1 MRSRTSI
8 LLSCFFIDFVSSFVI
23 HDIRQRKVDPPS
35 TTLHDTDIKDDLST
49 SLDLEP
55 LMALISK
62 YACTKRGREA
72 MLSLFRPHR
81 SSDKIFSV
89 TPQVSKRKTIL
100 SNLSSIKTLARDN
113 QRFKIDNTEKIIKI
127 ADSLE
132 EVQMEHQFV
141 SSAMSILSDH
151 KNGQSKK
158 SDNTV
163 QSALPPV
170 YTEGTSPW
178 NIGDS
183 ADTDDDE
190 WLVSLLSGQ
199 FSQDLDFENVLQAE
213 QNVKRTLAIYQWSQ
227 LDHTQINYPC
237 FAFLFKDVD
246 ITALESVYHEIRDKV
261 KIVKGPRTFNDPS
274 GGKSYEFKLN
284 AAMFPNLSIL
294 VAKETYLQNQIN
306 DIVGNLMA
314 NKKYASQLRGL
325 SSNKPE
331 PYLMDGRVVFT
342 APKEIAK
349 VIGTIRGHSK
359 GTSYCFVEPKEIVPL
374 GNEIESVKDEIN
386 RIENEIKNHLIAT
399 LLKNAVAL
407 NKGLNAVARIDCI
420 FARAAFGID
429 FQGVIPVVGSEG
441 IIYVK
446 DFCHPVLASRICE
459 KTVPIDLLVSN
470 KKGERSLI
478 ISGPNG
484 GGKSL
489 AMKSFGLCAMMNKL
503 SIPIPQDSSIS
514 LDHVPPRIDFFDHI
528 LTDFGDHQNI
538 LSGEST
544 YMSTLNTL
552 ANILERV
559 TESAHLEECNGT
571 PHYLILLDEL
581 GGGTEPE
588 SGAFIAQAILEQ
600 ILKNSRTRT
609 VVTTHSNVLKALSL
623 SDDRFNAAS
632 VLLRS
637 TESTDKIQH
646 PSFKLCYGI
655 IGNSYALSAASR
667 TRPPLPDD
675 VLNRAA
681 SLMSSVKDSG
691 GEYIRRM
698 SEVMERER
706 DSLSVTLQLAK
717 EYKHDMLRC
726 RDALYLLSRS
736 YSEHFSNI
744 ENRLDTMIKEMKDK
758 EDHFT
763 LVGDS
768 LATLRLLKEKAKSKE
783 EMLKLKGMRPVTMSD
798 VFKGG
803 ESVIIIEGDWKG
815 EMGTISLS
823 QDDVTFDELVV
834 DINFESGL
842 FLSDSNI
849 TTKLKRSYLAVW
861 DYPSDEA
868 EWKTNLQEN
877 PLPNVR
883 MAKNN
888 LMSVLNN
895 LQKRSELST
904 KAESKFKNNSESTSS
919 FSSSRERKSAKKKRK
934 SKK

>member
-1 MRSRTSI
+1 M
-8 LLSCFFIDFVSSFVI
+8 V
-23 HDIRQRKVDPPS
+23 HDIRQRKVVPPS
-35 TTLHDTDIKDDLST
+35 TTLHDTNIKDDLST
-49 SLDLEP
+49 SLDLRP
-55 LMALISK
+55 LMALVSK

-72 MLSLFRPHR
+72 ILSLFRPHR
-81 SSDKIFSV
+81 SSDKIFSF
-89 TPQVSKRKTIL
+89 TPQVSKRKTII
-100 SNLSSIKTLARDN
+100 SNLSSIKTFARDN
-113 QRFKIDNTEKIIKI
+113 ERIKSGNTENIMKI

-132 EVQMEHQFV
+132 EVQLEHQFV

-158 SDNTV
+158 SENTV
-163 QSALPPV
+163 PLALPPI
-170 YTEGTSPW
+170 YTDDTSPW
-178 NIGDS
+178 NVGDS
-183 ADTDDDE
+183 ADTDDDD

-199 FSQDLDFENVLQAE
+199 FSQDLDFENVMQAE
-213 QNVKRTLAIYQWSQ
+213 QNVKRTLATYQWSQ
-227 LDHTQINYPC
+227 LHHTQIHYPC
-237 FAFLFKDVD
+237 FATIFRDVD
-246 ITALESVYHEIRDKV
+246 IDVLEAVYHEIRDKV
-261 KIVKGPRTFNDPS
+261 KIVKGPITFNDPS
-274 GGKSYEFKLN
+274 GAKSFEFKLN
-284 AAMFPNLSIL
+284 TAVFPNLSIL
-294 VAKETYLQNQIN
+294 ASKETNLQNQIN
-306 DIVGNLMA
+306 DIVDNLMA

-325 SSNKPE
+325 SRNTPE
-331 PYLMDGRVVFT
+331 PYLLDGRVVFN

-349 VIGTIRGHSK
+349 SIGTIRGHSK
-359 GTSYCFVEPKEIVPL
+359 GTSYCFVEPKEIVQL

-386 RIENEIKNHLIAT
+386 RIENGIKNHIIST

-441 IIYVK
+441 IIDVK
-446 DFCHPVLASRICE
+446 DFCHPVLASRMCE
-459 KTVPIDLLVSN
+459 NTVPIDLLVSN
-470 KKGERSLI
+470 KKGEQSLI

-489 AMKSFGLCAMMNKL
+489 AMKSFGLCTMMNKL
-503 SIPIPQDSSIS
+503 SIPIPQDRSIS
-514 LDHVPPRIDFFDHI
+514 LDHVPPRIDFFDDI

-552 ANILERV
+552 ANILQRV
-559 TESAHLEECNGT
+559 TESAHQKESNGT
-571 PHYLILLDEL
+571 PYYLILLDEL

-600 ILKNSRTRT
+600 ILNNSGTRT

-623 SDDRFNAAS
+623 SDDRFNTAS

-637 TESTDKIQH
+637 TDSSDKIQH

-667 TRPPLPDD
+667 TSPPLPDD

-681 SLMSSVKDSG
+681 SLMSSAKDSG
-691 GEYIRRM
+691 GEHIRRT
-698 SEVMERER
+698 SEAIERER

-736 YSEHFSNI
+736 YSERFSNI
-744 ENRLDTMIKEMKDK
+744 ENRLDTMIKEMKDNK
-758 EDHFT
+758 DHFT

-783 EMLKLKGMRPVTMSD
+783 EMLKLKGMRSVTMSD
-798 VFKGG
+798 ILKCG

-815 EMGTISLS
+815 EMGTISQS
-823 QDDVTFDELVV
+823 QDDATFDEVVV

-842 FLSDSNI
+842 LLSDSNI

-868 EWKTNLQEN
+868 EWKTDLQES
-877 PLPNVR
+877 PLPSLR

-895 LQKRSELST
+895 LQKSSELST
-904 KAESKFKNNSESTSS
+904 KTETKFNNDSTSKSS